1 MLIRLITQLDDNQPH
16 VWVEIGCL
24 WHANQNGLSL
34 DDQSESEN
42 TTSSYKLSNRAINL
56 YY

>member
-1 MLIRLITQLDDNQPH
+1 MLISPITQLDDNQPH

-24 WHANQNGLSL
+24 WRANQNGLSL
-34 DDQSESEN
+34 ADQSEAEN
-42 TTSSYKLSNRAINL
+42 TTSSYELSNRAINL

>member
-1 MLIRLITQLDDNQPH
+1 MLISPVTQLDDSQPH

-24 WHANQNGLSL
+24 WRANQKGLSPV
-34 DDQSESEN
+34 DQSELEN